1 MLYKQL
7 LITFE
12 LNSKIKVRGAYYSWL
27 PKDKVEN
34 FTSDRLRL
42 HFVCLAGKSQTPF
55 CRTEATNVSTI
66 IHAKTNNANNK
77 LNSISS
83 SFYKDETIVKNAI
96 KSLGIIC

>member
-12 LNSKIKVRGAYYSWL
+12 LNSKIKVRGAYSWL

-42 HFVCLAGKSQTPF
+42 HFVCLAGKSQTLF
-55 CRTEATNVSTI
+55 CRTEATNVSTV
-66 IHAKTNNANNK
+66 IHAKTNNANSK